1 MAKKNETTVTKT
13 KPKRSNPLPA
23 RGEGDHL
30 PMWNAPQEDVTVC
43 PEPEV
48 ATANLTQ
55 ADVDAARAKREA
67 ADRVILRA
75 DIEAAIADIDA
86 VMPIPEQ
93 CDPVAATTDT
103 LAGLVPCDGRINFDE
118 NKRPIALVSIE
129 AIRNAYPCSFDEAL
143 VSASQALREIGLL
156 SRWSAVKIEK
166 ILDKVEQAVCCGDV
180 ATYDR
185 LTGFR
190 YARDEQTLGMIL
202 TTRGDVDDWCIGHVA
217 GFISTTPRE
226 LPAIVIKDGYPEVAP
241 SEARPICK
249 HVLANYIWQARAL
262 SGAKHNSSAVVWQQL
277 REIAL
282 KQPLNSPFTGLVTPK
297 TRKGLAA
304 STEKDE
310 EASIWYTDDNGD
322 VRAMTVAALRKRLKN
337 LPWRK

>member
-23 RGEGDHL
+23 PREGDHL
-30 PMWNAPQEDVTVC
+30 LEWIAPKEDVTLC
-43 PEPEV
+43 PEPDL

-55 ADVDAARAKREA
+55 ADVDAAKAKREA
-67 ADRVILRA
+67 VDRVFRR
-75 DIEAAIADIDA
+75 ADIDA
-86 VMPIPEQ
+86 VMSSPQQAAP
-93 CDPVAATTDT
+93 ALATTDT
-103 LAGLVPCDGRINFDE
+103 FAGLVPCDGWIDFDE
-118 NKRPIALVSIE
+118 NQKPIAPVPIE
-129 AIRNAYPCSFDEAL
+129 AMRNAFTNSFDEAL

-166 ILDKVEQAVCCGDV
+166 ILDRVEQAVCCGDV

-262 SGAKHNSSAVVWQQL
+262 SGAKNNSGAIVWQQL

-282 KQPLNSPFTGLVTPK
+282 NQPLNSPFTGSVTPK
-297 TRKGLAA
+297 IRKDLAA
-304 STEKDE
+304 GIKKDV

-322 VRAMTVAALRKRLKN
+322 VTAMTVAALRKRLKN